1 MSNIGTKIEKLVSN
15 GFTYNTLRGLNES
28 QIGLL
33 YSRLVEAQTSTTTST
48 TYSGSEVSSM
58 RQKGL
63 PIPGGKSI
71 VPNADGGIT
80 VQNEGD
86 DSENEYYTTK
96 VSGQLSPDDETNMPN
111 DGMGDDSGKD
121 RKMMGETEVT
131 EKFQSKSQQ
140 KFFFVKCR
148 TARTEKSKKKW
159 CKMAKEFADD
169 TDFSKL
175 PEKKKKDVKELE
187 ENLTKLVERH
197 IPEHIT
203 KAKLMEML
211 EGSTKSAPA
220 PTKVPT
226 VKPGEKVKQP
236 GKKNPFKIEPSQKPN
251 PKAEMT
257 EAGVGAP
264 APTKAPVK
272 TPTKTPS
279 KAPGKKNPFKI
290 EPSQKPNPKAR
301 GPKWLSY
308 NTFTSMG
315 YNLK

>member
-33 YSRLVEAQTSTTTST
+33 YSRLVEQPTNLNL
-48 TYSGSEVSSM
+48 EKNI
-58 RQKGL
+58 QGL
-63 PIPGGKSI
+63 DVLNRKLTDVELKMKKLGLTEKNIDEDDFGLD
-71 VPNADGGIT
+71 AD
-80 VQNEGD
+80 QD
-86 DSENEYYTTK
+86 YT
-96 VSGQLSPDDETNMPN
+96 GQLGAHGEDQSAD
-111 DGMGDDSGKD
+111 DGMDDDTSPQNNN
-121 RKMMGETEVT
+121 RKMVGETEVT

-140 KFFFVKCR
+140 RLFWAKCENS
-148 TARTEKSKKKW
+148 RTEKAKRKW
-159 CKMAKEFADD
+159 CKWAKEFSDD

-175 PEKKKKDVKELE
+175 PEKKKKDMQELE
-187 ENLTKLVERH
+187 ESLTKLIEKH

-203 KAKLMEML
+203 KAKLMEMFK
-211 EGSTKSAPA
+211 GSTKSAPA

-315 YNLK
+315 YTLK

>member
-1 MSNIGTKIEKLVSN
+1 MKKLGLAEKEIDEDEEVTLNPNKNAETQKAHQVGPSTDD
-15 GFTYNTLRGLNES
+15 GF
-28 QIGLL
+28 
-33 YSRLVEAQTSTTTST
+33 
-48 TYSGSEVSSM
+48 
-58 RQKGL
+58 
-63 PIPGGKSI
+63 
-71 VPNADGGIT
+71 
-80 VQNEGD
+80 GD
-86 DSENEYYTTK
+86 Y
-96 VSGQLSPDDETNMPN
+96 N
-111 DGMGDDSGKD
+111 DGTNE
-121 RKMMGETEVT
+121 REIT

-187 ENLTKLVERH
+187 ENLTKLIERH

-211 EGSTKSAPA
+211 ESSTKSAPA

-236 GKKNPFKIEPSQKPN
+236 GKKNPFKIEPAQKPN

-279 KAPGKKNPFKI
+279 KTPGKQNPFKI
-290 EPSQKPNPKAR
+290 EPSQKPNPKAK

>member
-33 YSRLVEAQTSTTTST
+33 YSRLVESQTSTITST

-58 RQKGL
+58 RQKGQ
-63 PIPGGKSI
+63 PISGGKSI

-80 VQNEGD
+80 VQNEAD
-86 DSENEYYTTK
+86 DSEKEYYTTK
-96 VSGQLSPDDETNMPN
+96 VSGQLPPDDETNMPN
-111 DGMGDDSGKD
+111 DGMDDDSGTNE
-121 RKMMGETEVT
+121 REIT

-159 CKMAKEFADD
+159 CKMAKEFAND
-169 TDFSKL
+169 TDFSTL

-211 EGSTKSAPA
+211 ESSTKSAPA

-236 GKKNPFKIEPSQKPN
+236 GKKNPFKIEPAQKPN

-279 KAPGKKNPFKI
+279 KTPGKQNPFKI

>member
-1 MSNIGTKIEKLVSN
+1 MSNIGEKIEKLISN

-33 YSRLVEAQTSTTTST
+33 YTRLIEQPTNPNLEKNIQGLDLLNRKLTDVELK
-48 TYSGSEVSSM
+48 M
-58 RQKGL
+58 KKLGL
-63 PIPGGKSI
+63 TEKNIDEDDFGLD
-71 VPNADGGIT
+71 ADQ
-80 VQNEGD
+80 V
-86 DSENEYYTTK
+86 YT
-96 VSGQLSPDDETNMPN
+96 GQLGAHGEGQSAD
-111 DGMGDDSGKD
+111 DGMDDDTSPQNND
-121 RKMMGETEVT
+121 RKMVGETEVT
-131 EKFQSKSQQ
+131 EKFESKSQQ
-140 KFFFVKCR
+140 KYFFVKCK

-159 CKMAKEFADD
+159 CRMAKEFADD

-187 ENLTKLVERH
+187 ENLTKLIERH

-211 EGSTKSAPA
+211 ESSTKSAPA

-236 GKKNPFKIEPSQKPN
+236 GKKNP
-251 PKAEMT
+251 
-257 EAGVGAP
+257 GVGAP
-264 APTKAPVK
+264 APVK
-272 TPTKTPS
+272 TPTKTPTKTPS
-279 KAPGKKNPFKI
+279 KTPGKQNPFKI
-290 EPSQKPNPKAR
+290 EPSQKPNPKAK

>member
-33 YSRLVEAQTSTTTST
+33 YSRLVEQPTNPNL
-48 TYSGSEVSSM
+48 EKNI
-58 RQKGL
+58 QGL
-63 PIPGGKSI
+63 DVLNRKLTDVELKMKKLGLAEKNI
-71 VPNADGGIT
+71 D
-80 VQNEGD
+80 ED
-86 DSENEYYTTK
+86 DSENEYYSTK
-96 VSGQLSPDDETNMPN
+96 VSGQSSSNDEYQTPN
-111 DGMGDDSGKD
+111 DGMDDDTSPQNNN
-121 RKMMGETEVT
+121 RKMVGETEVT
-131 EKFQSKSQQ
+131 EKFQSKAQQ
-140 KFFFVKCR
+140 RLFWAKCENSR
-148 TARTEKSKKKW
+148 TDKAKKKW
-159 CKMAKEFADD
+159 CKWAKEFSDD
-169 TDFSKL
+169 TNFSKL
-175 PEKKKKDVKELE
+175 PEKKKKDMQELE
-187 ENLTKLVERH
+187 ESLTKLIEKH

-290 EPSQKPNPKAR
+290 EPSQKPNPKAK

>member
-33 YSRLVEAQTSTTTST
+33 YTRLVEAQTKTTTST
-48 TYSGSEVSSM
+48 TYTGSEISAM
-58 RQKGL
+58 RENGQ
-63 PIPGGKSI
+63 PIPGGKAI
-71 VPNADGGIT
+71 VPNPDGGIT

-96 VSGQLSPDDETNMPN
+96 VSGQLSPDDATNMPN
-111 DGMGDDSGKD
+111 DGMGDDSDKD
-121 RKMMGETEVT
+121 RKMMGETEIT

-140 KFFFVKCR
+140 RLFWAKCENS
-148 TARTEKSKKKW
+148 RTEKAKRKW
-159 CKMAKEFADD
+159 CKWAKEFSDD

-175 PEKKKKDVKELE
+175 PEKKKKDMQELE
-187 ENLTKLVERH
+187 ESLTKLIEKH

-211 EGSTKSAPA
+211 EGSTKS
-220 PTKVPT
+220 
-226 VKPGEKVKQP
+226 
-236 GKKNPFKIEPSQKPN
+236 
-251 PKAEMT
+251 
-257 EAGVGAP
+257 AP

-290 EPSQKPNPKAR
+290 EPAQKPNPKAK

-315 YNLK
+315 YTLK

>member
-33 YSRLVEAQTSTTTST
+33 YSRLVEQPTNPNLEKNIQGLDVLNKKLTDVELKMKKLGLSEKEIDEDDEVTLDPNKDTETQDAHQVGPST
-48 TYSGSEVSSM
+48 
-58 RQKGL
+58 
-63 PIPGGKSI
+63 
-71 VPNADGGIT
+71 NDGYNNY
-80 VQNEGD
+80 NEGT
-86 DSENEYYTTK
+86 NER
-96 VSGQLSPDDETNMPN
+96 EI
-111 DGMGDDSGKD
+111 
-121 RKMMGETEVT
+121 T

-140 KFFFVKCR
+140 RLFWAKCENS
-148 TARTEKSKKKW
+148 RTEKAKRKW
-159 CKMAKEFADD
+159 CKWAKEFSDD

-175 PEKKKKDVKELE
+175 PEKKKKDMQELE
-187 ENLTKLVERH
+187 ESLTKLIEKH

-315 YNLK
+315 YTLK

>member
-33 YSRLVEAQTSTTTST
+33 YTRLVEQPTNPNLEKNIQGLDVLNRKLTDVELKMKKLGLAEKEIDEDEEVTLNPNKNAETQKAHQVGPSTD
-48 TYSGSEVSSM
+48 
-58 RQKGL
+58 
-63 PIPGGKSI
+63 
-71 VPNADGGIT
+71 DGF
-80 VQNEGD
+80 GD
-86 DSENEYYTTK
+86 Y
-96 VSGQLSPDDETNMPN
+96 N
-111 DGMGDDSGKD
+111 DGTNE
-121 RKMMGETEVT
+121 REIT
-131 EKFQSKSQQ
+131 EKFQSKAQQ
-140 KFFFVKCR
+140 KLFWAKCENS
-148 TARTEKSKKKW
+148 RTEKAKKKW
-159 CKMAKEFADD
+159 CKWAKEFSDD

-187 ENLTKLVERH
+187 ESLTKLIEKH

-236 GKKNPFKIEPSQKPN
+236 GKKNPFKIEPAQKPN

-290 EPSQKPNPKAR
+290 EPAQKPNPKAK

>member
-1 MSNIGTKIEKLVSN
+1 MSNIGEKIEKLISN

-33 YSRLVEAQTSTTTST
+33 YTRLVEGQTKTTTST
-48 TYSGSEVSSM
+48 TYTGSEISAM
-58 RQKGL
+58 RQKGQ

-71 VPNADGGIT
+71 LPNPDGGIT

-111 DGMGDDSGKD
+111 DGMDDDSGKD

-140 KFFFVKCR
+140 RLFWAKCENS
-148 TARTEKSKKKW
+148 RTEKAKRKW
-159 CKMAKEFADD
+159 CKWAKEFSDD

-175 PEKKKKDVKELE
+175 PEKKKKDMQELE
-187 ENLTKLVERH
+187 ESLTKLIEKH

-203 KAKLMEML
+203 KGQLMKMF

-236 GKKNPFKIEPSQKPN
+236 GKKNPFKIEPAQKPN

-290 EPSQKPNPKAR
+290 EPAQKPNPKAK

-315 YNLK
+315 YTLK